1 MSVIKSVRQKRE
13 LIDQLVN
20 SFSAL
25 MKAAED
31 VRYTALLEKD
41 KYDAFAPNQGSSLND
56 RTSEAARLA
65 ILNRITKVF
74 RPLPN
79 EQILISGMLC
89 ASENL
94 CKKIEDFNTSK
105 RLFLHSAGKVQRRAS
120 IYYRENSA
128 KFITEL
134 LRNEINNFKG
144 EGLFDLDT
152 LEQLK
157 SNVLDFNTCRATTRI
172 LPRNLISFS
181 WTWAANNRVIQRIT
195 KAKALELASKIKG
208 DDGIKA
214 CAAIQACTDNIFA
227 KTKPIQ
233 EQLRAN
239 ILYYEEGKL
248 ESKSITVSGVVVAQQ
263 RKLPLPHLVWR
274 DPPSQRKV
282 KEIRKRRPIKIEPS
296 PFITELNLYRYLSP
310 ERFIHVS
317 HKSDDDQPSQ
327 TEGKELLEEIPEEFI
342 KLFQSMQTPEHR
354 KATEDFMNATAEDLN
369 SICVGDRADSI
380 LNDEK

>member
-1 MSVIKSVRQKRE
+1 MSTIKAVRQERE

-41 KYDAFAPNQGSSLND
+41 EYDVFAPNQGSSLND

-74 RPLPN
+74 KPLPN
-79 EQILISGMLC
+79 EPILISGMLC
-89 ASENL
+89 ASEKL
-94 CKKIEDFNTSK
+94 CKIIEDFNTSK
-105 RLFLHSAGKVQRRAS
+105 RLFLHSAGKVQRNAS

-128 KFITEL
+128 KYITEL
-134 LRNEINNFKG
+134 LRNEIDYFIDKG
-144 EGLFDLDT
+144 LLDLNT
-152 LEQLK
+152 IEHLAYN
-157 SNVLDFNTCRATTRI
+157 SLDFNACRATTRI

-181 WTWAANNRVIQRIT
+181 WTWATKNRVIQKIT
-195 KAKALELASKIKG
+195 RAKALELASKLKG
-208 DDGIKA
+208 DDYIRA
-214 CAAIQACTDNIFA
+214 CAAIQACPDNIFA

-239 ILYYEEGKL
+239 ILYHKDGKL
-248 ESKSITVSGVVVAQQ
+248 ESKSVTVSGVVVTQQ
-263 RKLPLPHLVWR
+263 RNLPLPHLVWR
-274 DPPSQRKV
+274 DPPSQREV

-317 HKSDDDQPSQ
+317 HKSDDDQSCQ
-327 TEGKELLEEIPEEFI
+327 IEGKKLLEETPEEFI

-354 KATEDFMNATAEDLN
+354 KATEDFMKATAEDIN
-369 SICVGDRADSI
+369 STYVGDCAESNLDS
-380 LNDEK
+380 K